1 MVGSI
6 KIMRYRKA
14 MLVSYLFIAHNVC
27 LLVSP
32 GMAFS
37 GVSAPHRRVVQST
50 TLASRSRS
58 VFLSATNDKPEVA
71 EGKTS
76 KKRLPRAERKALER
90 AKKGR
95 DGKKKNGQQVVVN
108 GGIANG
114 RQKEQKKNNSAMKR
128 YSLHS
133 NRISE
138 LTLESTA
145 DDVLKSIKRAQNLH
159 DVHDIRNIERF
170 LLEEVDVSFAFGYR
184 GSLLA
189 RLAVAALHLS
199 NNDLARKAIEERRLN
214 HRSAMLPME
223 SSAIIRGLLRVH
235 NVTDAIAILEDELSL
250 PLQVSLPMNIKTQT
264 FYPHSKVSFFSFIFG
279 HPFLVQHQ
287 TGDQA

>member
-1 MVGSI
+1 
-6 KIMRYRKA
+6 
-14 MLVSYLFIAHNVC
+14 
-27 LLVSP
+27 
-32 GMAFS
+32 MAFS
-37 GVSAPHRRVVQST
+37 SISTSHRTVVQRS
-50 TLASRSRS
+50 TLASKSSRL
-58 VFLSATNDKPEVA
+58 FLSATNDKAEVA
-71 EGKTS
+71 QGKQP

-95 DGKKKNGQQVVVN
+95 NNNGKKKNGQQQVN
-108 GGIANG
+108 GGIAANG
-114 RQKEQKKNNSAMKR
+114 QQQQKKKNNETMKR

-199 NNDLARKAIEERRLN
+199 NNELARKAIEERRLN

-235 NVTDAIAILEDELSL
+235 NVTDAINILEDELSL
-250 PLQVSLPMNIKTQT
+250 PLQVSLQIYTQT
-264 FYPHSKVSFFSFIFG
+264 KVFK
-279 HPFLVQHQ
+279 HQ
-287 TGDQA
+287 L

>member
-1 MVGSI
+1 
-6 KIMRYRKA
+6 
-14 MLVSYLFIAHNVC
+14 
-27 LLVSP
+27 
-32 GMAFS
+32 MAFS
-37 GVSAPHRRVVQST
+37 GISTPHRAVVQRS
-50 TLASRSRS
+50 TLASKSSRL
-58 VFLSATNDKPEVA
+58 FLSATNDKAEVA
-71 EGKTS
+71 QGKQP

-95 DGKKKNGQQVVVN
+95 NNNGKKKNGQQQVN
-108 GGIANG
+108 GGITANG
-114 RQKEQKKNNSAMKR
+114 QQQQKKKNMKR

-199 NNDLARKAIEERRLN
+199 NNELARKAIEERRLN

-235 NVTDAIAILEDELSL
+235 NVTDAINILEDELSL
-250 PLQVSLPMNIKTQT
+250 PLQVSLQINTKT
-264 FYPHSKVSFFSFIFG
+264 KVFK
-279 HPFLVQHQ
+279 HQ
-287 TGDQA
+287 L

>member
-1 MVGSI
+1 
-6 KIMRYRKA
+6 
-14 MLVSYLFIAHNVC
+14 
-27 LLVSP
+27 
-32 GMAFS
+32 MAFS
-37 GVSAPHRRVVQST
+37 SISTSHRTVVQRS
-50 TLASRSRS
+50 TLASKSSRL
-58 VFLSATNDKPEVA
+58 FLSATNDKAEVA
-71 EGKTS
+71 QGKQP

-95 DGKKKNGQQVVVN
+95 NNNGKKKNGQQQVN
-108 GGIANG
+108 GGIAANG
-114 RQKEQKKNNSAMKR
+114 QQQQKKKNMKR

-199 NNDLARKAIEERRLN
+199 NNELARKAIEERRLN

-235 NVTDAIAILEDELSL
+235 NVTDAINILEDELSL
-250 PLQVSLPMNIKTQT
+250 PLQVSLQINTKT
-264 FYPHSKVSFFSFIFG
+264 KVFK
-279 HPFLVQHQ
+279 HQ
-287 TGDQA
+287 L